1 MSKSAEELAATLKDI
16 KETSVTKSEV
26 DGMIADLKNAIKD
39 GNKDGNHS
47 AEDFIK
53 HMTECSNNNCSIHM
67 MGKEFEKRGMLK
79 GLALAEK
86 LHKPQVTK

>member
-1 MSKSAEELAATLKDI
+1 MSTSADELAATLKDI

-53 HMTECSNNNCSIHM
+53 HMTECNDNNCSIHM

-86 LHKPQVTK
+86 LHQTQVKQ